1 MKFAFVITNL
11 CGGGAEKAILKTA
24 HALLVRG
31 HDVWIITL
39 ESRVDYDLPAGIH
52 WHSIVQA
59 GKQMGKGW
67 LGKRKLAWQLRQY
80 MARLVPDVVVS
91 TLPFADEVAH
101 LAKLRNHWCRIANT
115 LSEEIALLEKSNPAK
130 AQRRRKR
137 YQSIYN
143 QHGLIAVS
151 EGVATDLRQHVSC
164 ASPIVGIPNPFEFE
178 YIRQLA
184 ESPIN
189 ASAEQFAVH
198 VGRFAPQK
206 RHDLLLD
213 AWQRLNVPHKLLLLT
228 EPHPQLDVMIRERS
242 LQQRVE
248 VVGFQKN
255 PYPWMR
261 QAELLVLC
269 SDHEGL
275 PNVLI
280 ESLICGTPVVS
291 TDCPSGPRQILG
303 AALPECIVPVGNV
316 DALAQAIATC
326 LRETPDITQVDLQ
339 RYGSEAVA
347 EAYERLAQKR
357 GGC

>member
-1 MKFAFVITNL
+1 MKFAFIITNL
-11 CGGGAEKAILKTA
+11 SGGGAEKAILKTA
-24 HALLVRG
+24 HALFEHG
-31 HDVWIITL
+31 HNVSIITL
-39 ESRVDYDLPAGIH
+39 ENRVDYDLPLGIH

-59 GKQMGKGW
+59 GKPMRKGW
-67 LGKRKLAWQLRQY
+67 LGKRLLAWRLRQY
-80 MARLVPDVVVS
+80 VARLVPDVVVS

-151 EGVATDLRQHVSC
+151 AGVAVDLRQQMSC
-164 ASPIVGIPNPFEFE
+164 TSPIVEIPNPFECNR
-178 YIRQLA
+178 IRQLA
-184 ESPIN
+184 ENPIHVPV
-189 ASAEQFAVH
+189 EQFVVH
-198 VGRFAPQK
+198 VGRFASQK

-213 AWQRLNVPHKLLLLT
+213 AWRRLNVPHQLILLT
-228 EPHPQLDVMIRERS
+228 EPHPRLDAMIHERG
-242 LQQRVE
+242 LQQRVT

-291 TDCPSGPRQILG
+291 TDCPSGPRQIIG
-303 AALPECIVPVGNV
+303 AALPECLVPVGNV
-316 DALAQAIATC
+316 DALAQAIDAC
-326 LRETPDITQVDLQ
+326 LREPPDITRVDLQ
-339 RYGSEAVA
+339 HYDSKTVA
-347 EAYERLAQKR
+347 EAYERLVQKR
-357 GGC
+357 GGS